1 MLRWREPSALLPTT
15 VPAPSEKAL
24 RLKGAADTDFFRTQ
38 PAVVRSPLMSNDGRW
53 RQQLRRNMYDV
64 VWRPRLKSLLAR
76 LPVTR
81 HVYNGWVRRHPF
93 DVAHGVDTSGYMSA
107 AECAPDAAMASQ
119 ILPYAGSQ
127 PSIVRAGIALLPDQ
141 NQYAFVDLG
150 CGKGRALMV
159 ASEFSFARLLGIEI
173 SPDLAGLARRNAA
186 VIAAQNPRRPRIEIR
201 VGDATGMRP
210 PAERVVYFMYNP
222 FGRAL
227 TETLVEGLE
236 RQLANGLQHAFLIYY
251 NPVYGDVLDRSPRLA
266 RWRAE
271 TIPYAD
277 GELGFGPD
285 LSDTLVTWQTLP
297 ERYPAQSG
305 ASRRIVTN
313 ESGLHARL
321 EESPRDFGRRG

>member
-1 MLRWREPSALLPTT
+1 
-15 VPAPSEKAL
+15 
-24 RLKGAADTDFFRTQ
+24 
-38 PAVVRSPLMSNDGRW
+38 
-53 RQQLRRNMYDV
+53 MYDV
-64 VWRPRLKSLLAR
+64 MWHPRLKSLLGR
-76 LPVTR
+76 LPFIR
-81 HVYNGWVRRHPF
+81 RVYNGWARRHPF
-93 DVAHGVDTSGYMSA
+93 DVEHGVDTSGSVSA

-127 PSIVRAGIALLPDQ
+127 PSIVRAGIASLPDH

-159 ASEFSFARLLGIEI
+159 ASEFSFVRLVGVEI
-173 SPDLAGLARRNAA
+173 SPHLAEVARRNAA
-186 VIAAQNPRRPRIEIR
+186 VITLRDPCRAPIEIH
-201 VGDATGMRP
+201 VGDATAMRP

-227 TETLVEGLE
+227 TETLVERLE
-236 RQLANGLQHAFLIYY
+236 RQLANGLQHAFVVYC

-266 RWRAE
+266 RWQAE

-297 ERYPAQSG
+297 GLYPAQPR
-305 ASRRIVTN
+305 ASRRIVIDG
-313 ESGLHARL
+313 SGLHASL
-321 EESPRDFGRRG
+321 EDSPLAQF